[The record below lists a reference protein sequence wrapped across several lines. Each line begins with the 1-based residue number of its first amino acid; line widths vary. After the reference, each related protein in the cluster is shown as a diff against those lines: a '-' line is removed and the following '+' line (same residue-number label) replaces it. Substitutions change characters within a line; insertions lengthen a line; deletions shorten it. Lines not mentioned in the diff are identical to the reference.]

1 MEPSAGKLSNMTRA
15 FLVAALM
22 AFPLAAAP
30 NLSGS
35 WMLNLAK
42 SQYGQFPAPEVMM
55 RTIQHKDPAIS
66 MSTYQKGAQGEVTTE
81 LKYTTDG
88 KPAVNGE
95 NKGSAHWDNDKLV
108 IETSRDYQ
116 GTRLTQREEWTLSA
130 DGRTLTIATH
140 VKLPN
145 GEFDV
150 KQVFEKAPSTGVAR
164 AEF

>member
-1 MEPSAGKLSNMTRA
+1 MLRQAVLT
-15 FLVAALM
+15 FLLAV
-22 AFPLAAAP
+22 PLAAAP
-30 NLSGS
+30 NLSGN
-35 WMLNLAK
+35 WILNLAK
-42 SQYGQFPAPEVMM
+42 SQYGQFPAPEIMM
-55 RTIQHKDPAIS
+55 RQIQHTDPALS

-116 GTRLTQREEWTLSA
+116 GTKLTQHEEWTLST
-130 DGRTLTIATH
+130 DGKTLTISTH

-150 KQVFEKAPSTGVAR
+150 RQVFEKAPSSSGGTAR
-164 AEF
+164 VNF

>member
-1 MEPSAGKLSNMTRA
+1 
-15 FLVAALM
+15 
-22 AFPLAAAP
+22 
-30 NLSGS
+30 
-35 WMLNLAK
+35 
-42 SQYGQFPAPEVMM
+42 M
-55 RTIQHKDPAIS
+55 RTIQHKDPALS

-95 NKGSAHWDNDKLV
+95 NKGSAQWDNDKLV

-116 GTRLTQREEWTLSA
+116 GTKLTQREEWTLSA
-130 DGRTLTIATH
+130 DGKTLTIATH

-164 AEF
+164 ANF